1 MRRYGYIVAV
11 SGGTTG
17 LAPFRDLEAHYLERR
32 EAKSGDAPNTCAGSW
47 ADSTNTNCQQFRACV
62 AES

>member
-1 MRRYGYIVAV
+1 VEAPPV
-11 SGGTTG
+11 WP
-17 LAPFRDLEAHYLERR
+17 PFRDLEAHYLERG